1 MLLISEKVSG
11 VLRTRTENRPLSF
24 VKLSYILEIDIIGV
38 IDMINRTVRII
49 HILLCAVIICWL
61 SGCNNVIANNSSNN
75 SISSVN
81 ISSYNAEKTQ
91 DGFGYIIY
99 NDGVKITE
107 CLKYDEQIIVPEQIE
122 GKPVTVIGDD
132 AFYQHKNMVSIT
144 LPDSVTSIEGAPF
157 YRCYSLAKINISANV
172 DFIGDESFFRCSAL
186 TEILVDDDNHNYCD
200 IDGVLFNKDKTVL
213 IQYPEGNTANRYEI
227 PTSVTSIQE
236 AAFGYHPRHL
246 KELKFG
252 PNLVDFPDY
261 NMFVFPDDIILI
273 VEPESKAEQYAK
285 KHELNYKYE

>member
-1 MLLISEKVSG
+1 MKRYV
-11 VLRTRTENRPLSF
+11 V
-24 VKLSYILEIDIIGV
+24 
-38 IDMINRTVRII
+38 
-49 HILLCAVIICWL
+49 
-61 SGCNNVIANNSSNN
+61 
-75 SISSVN
+75 
-81 ISSYNAEKTQ
+81 
-91 DGFGYIIY
+91 YIIY
-99 NDGVKITE
+99 ALLCVITISLLSSCDTVMDTGVSNDSNVPQASSTPVSSEAEKIFDGFVYVVEDDGIKITE

-172 DFIGDESFFRCSAL
+172 NFIGQDPFFRCCAL

-252 PNLVDFPDY
+252 PNLVNFPDY
-261 NMFVFPDDIILI
+261 NMFIFPDDITLI